1 MSRSQSSQSVP
12 RMRMEDF
19 VVQNTISKGSFGTV
33 FRVTRKAD
41 GKIYALKQVD
51 LAGMSKADREE
62 AIDEARVLAN
72 LNSKYVIKYYDCFID
87 GKILNIVMMYA
98 SGGTIHSKLQAH
110 RGKRMPEELVW
121 KYFLQSLLGLMHIH
135 SKRIIHRDIKSLN
148 LFLDKNDDIKVG
160 DMGIAKVL
168 SNSTIFAKTIVGTP
182 YYLSPELCEDKPYNE
197 KSDIWA
203 LGVVLYEMATGSHPF
218 DAQNE
223 GALIR
228 KILRGT
234 YAPVQNRSAGLVEI
248 IKQCLTMNPQR
259 RPDSAALLKNSIV
272 QAKMKA
278 MGISAQPRGNEST
291 MDTEAPLGAPG
302 GREAP
307 EPELQRQ
314 YPPSSRDAPPPEY
327 GAPPQGQYF
336 GEERPHDDGRGRPY
350 DDGRGRPYDDG
361 RGRPYDDGRGRPY
374 DDGRG
379 RPYDDGGYGSQRD
392 HLGSGYGRGTAYGQ
406 QQQQPPHQRDSEG
419 YGAPPPQAAWP
430 PAEPQQ
436 NWPPAEPRNA
446 GQPGQR
452 APYAHS
458 SRGAMPLEEPM
469 GRLQVHD
476 PREAGV
482 ERDDRAN
489 RMQQNRDAGRRDNMG
504 SLLGGGAERNPGYGG
519 QRNDTNRPGSA
530 RGPPSRNVQDM
541 PAAGVRQQPENMRP
555 QSATGKPA
563 PYAQTAQMP
572 QGQGYRSKREEQE
585 AAVMQARYE
594 RPQFGRKQNND
605 IGVAGPNMRSG
616 GGPGAR
622 GAGGAGAAR
631 GAVGPTYG
639 SSSTATNIFAT
650 QATYYQ

>member
-1 MSRSQSSQSVP
+1 
-12 RMRMEDF
+12 MEDF

-361 RGRPYDDGRGRPY
+361 RGRPYDDGRGRPSK
-374 DDGRG
+374 DARFLNVREALMAVLEMLWRG
-379 RPYDDGGYGSQRD
+379 LPVR
-392 HLGSGYGRGTAYGQ
+392 
-406 QQQQPPHQRDSEG
+406 
-419 YGAPPPQAAWP
+419 
-430 PAEPQQ
+430 Q
-436 NWPPAEPRNA
+436 NDTTMVV
-446 GQPGQR
+446 
-452 APYAHS
+452 
-458 SRGAMPLEEPM
+458 SRSTSDALTIETGAMPLEEPM

-563 PYAQTAQMP
+563 PYAQTAQA
-572 QGQGYRSKREEQE
+572 QICDLE
-585 AAVMQARYE
+585 
-594 RPQFGRKQNND
+594 
-605 IGVAGPNMRSG
+605 GVQVLGVLVALVLQ
-616 GGPGAR
+616 
-622 GAGGAGAAR
+622 GGA
-631 GAVGPTYG
+631 
-639 SSSTATNIFAT
+639 SDF
-650 QATYYQ
+650 